1 MSGGAT
7 ETPRPHYFGIGCFTT
22 FIGFVGGG
30 MIAVLIAKIVGAAT
44 KCASDKDTGAPC
56 NWYVFWLYGA
66 IIGAV
71 VVPTVAITLLRRSR
85 RRLENSERG

>member
-1 MSGGAT
+1 
-7 ETPRPHYFGIGCFTT
+7 
-22 FIGFVGGG
+22 

-44 KCASDKDTGAPC
+44 KCSANADTGAPC
-56 NWYVFWLYGA
+56 YWDTYWKYGA

-85 RRLENSERG
+85 RKFENSERG